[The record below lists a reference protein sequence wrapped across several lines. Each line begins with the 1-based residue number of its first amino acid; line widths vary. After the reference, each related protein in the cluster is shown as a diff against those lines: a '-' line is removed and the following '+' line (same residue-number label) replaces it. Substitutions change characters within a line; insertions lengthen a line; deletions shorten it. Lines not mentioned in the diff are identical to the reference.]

1 MITAAPAGLRLRVQ
15 RLLQAAALEPAGLP
29 PAAVLVI
36 RSLSDPLPG
45 RVLPRPG
52 DVRAPAEWERAVRA
66 ALADR
71 WRGAARPGRGPVP
84 AGANA
89 VLFADTAEMIASFA
103 RDACAGDVG
112 SWWWKAL
119 VKGLPGAPI
128 AALAAL
134 WAREARH
141 VPAALEHLVATGDA
155 GRVAAALPPAEAAR
169 ILAAVALAFEAP
181 ALLAAPRP
189 MAVSDVAPPP
199 SATPRGERVT
209 PSVPA
214 PASLRADRLPA
225 RAAAPLGRPRAVPS
239 PASAPWAGLLP
250 ADAVPRGLAPEQE
263 ALVGLG
269 LVLHRAPLVA
279 RGTPFV
285 ARFVRWRAQAAAAS
299 APADQRPDSGA
310 SAATGADLTTPRAPT
325 PRSTSL
331 PESASGTEGPPR
343 GMAADDRTHGA
354 DPHAIEPPPAIA
366 SAQQEREPGMKVR
379 ASAGPH
385 PPKPS
390 RPSED
395 AISAAEETD
404 RASAEI
410 VVKVVRAGAP
420 GSTDETPL
428 PAEEPWEVRV
438 FSPPVD
444 EARVASGACGVFFL
458 VNVLKS
464 MDFFRLLDEHFGVAP
479 VVGGW
484 GWVELAAR
492 ALLGPDA
499 AGLADDPLWRLL
511 AEVDGREPEELPGA
525 GFPPMSIGR
534 LPEAWTELFGGAPP
548 SPQPSPLLGMEGS
561 PELRSFFD
569 LVTPVVRAR
578 IGAALRAAGADPD
591 EGLESAL
598 FRREGSVDATRTHVD
613 VHMAVDQVT
622 LPVRLAGLD
631 ANPGWV
637 PELARVVTFYFA

>member
-1 MITAAPAGLRLRVQ
+1 MRLRVQ
-15 RLLQAAALEPAGLP
+15 RLLQAATLEPAGLP
-29 PAAVLVI
+29 PAAVLVV

-45 RVLPRPG
+45 RIAPRPG
-52 DVRAPAEWERAVRA
+52 EVRAPAEWERAVRA

-71 WRGAARPGRGPVP
+71 WRSAARPGRGPVP

-89 VLFADTAEMIASFA
+89 VFFADTAEMIASFA

-112 SWWWKAL
+112 KWWWKAL
-119 VKGLPGAPI
+119 MKELPGAPV
-128 AALAAL
+128 AALTAL

-141 VPAALEHLVATGDA
+141 VPAALEHLAGTDDA

-181 ALLAAPRP
+181 SLLAAPRLTL
-189 MAVSDVAPPP
+189 VSDVARSP
-199 SATPRGERVT
+199 SAEPGGDRVT
-209 PSVPA
+209 PSA
-214 PASLRADRLPA
+214 FTSGSGRADGLPA
-225 RAAAPLGRPRAVPS
+225 RAATPLGRPRGVPS
-239 PASAPWAGLLP
+239 PTAAPWAGLLP

-285 ARFVRWRAQAAAAS
+285 ARFVRWRAQAAAPLHT
-299 APADQRPDSGA
+299 PADRRSDSD
-310 SAATGADLTTPRAPT
+310 AAAGTGADLTTPRAPI
-325 PRSTSL
+325 PRSTPL
-331 PESASGTEGPPR
+331 AEPESASRPEAARRGTD
-343 GMAADDRTHGA
+343 ADDPMHGA
-354 DPHAIEPPPAIA
+354 DPHAIDPPPSTAA
-366 SAQQEREPGMKVR
+366 AEKEREVWMEAR
-379 ASAGPH
+379 ASTDPQL
-385 PPKPS
+385 PKPS
-390 RPSED
+390 HPLDEADQAED
-395 AISAAEETD
+395 GTE
-404 RASAEI
+404 RAPAEI
-410 VVKVVRAGAP
+410 VVKVVSSA
-420 GSTDETPL
+420 TPPAKNEARL
-428 PAEEPWEVRV
+428 PAEEAEPWEVRV

-458 VNVLKS
+458 VNVLRS

-499 AGLADDPLWRLL
+499 AGVADDPLWRLL
-511 AEVDGREPEELPGA
+511 AEVDGREPEELPGT
-525 GFPPMSIGR
+525 GFPPVSIAR
-534 LPEAWTELFGGAPP
+534 LPDAWIELFGGAPP
-548 SPQPSPLLGMEGS
+548 SPKSSPLLGMEGS
-561 PELRSFFD
+561 AELRRFLD
-569 LVTPVVRAR
+569 LVTPVLRAR
-578 IGAALRAAGADPD
+578 IGAALRAAGLDPD

-598 FRREGSVDATRTHVD
+598 FRREGTVDATRTHVD
-613 VHMAVDQVT
+613 VHMGVDQVT
-622 LPVRLAGLD
+622 LPIRLAGLD

>member
-1 MITAAPAGLRLRVQ
+1 MRHRVQ
-15 RLLQAAALEPAGLP
+15 RLLQGAALEPAGLP
-29 PAAVLVI
+29 PAAVLVV

-45 RVLPRPG
+45 RLAPRPG
-52 DVRAPAEWERAVRA
+52 DLRAPADWERAVRA

-112 SWWWKAL
+112 GWWWKAL
-119 VKGLPGAPI
+119 MKGLPGAPV
-128 AALAAL
+128 AALTAL

-141 VPAALEHLVATGDA
+141 VPAALEHLAGTGDA
-155 GRVAAALPPAEAAR
+155 GRVAAALPPTHAAR

-181 ALLAAPRP
+181 ALLAAPR
-189 MAVSDVAPPP
+189 ATTLDSAVAPPP
-199 SATPRGERVT
+199 SATSGDDPGA
-209 PSVPA
+209 PSGSA
-214 PASLRADRLPA
+214 PASPRADGLPA
-225 RAAAPLGRPRAVPS
+225 RAATPQRRPRGVHSSTP
-239 PASAPWAGLLP
+239 APWAGLLP

-269 LVLHRAPLVA
+269 LVLHRAPLAA
-279 RGTPFV
+279 RGTHFV
-285 ARFVRWRAQAAAAS
+285 ARFVRWRARAAAPLH
-299 APADQRPDSGA
+299 APADRRPKSDA
-310 SAATGADLTTPRAPT
+310 SAETGADLTTRRAPT

-331 PESASGTEGPPR
+331 AEPESASGPEAARRATG
-343 GMAADDRTHGA
+343 ADDRTHGA
-354 DPHAIEPPPAIA
+354 EPHAVDPPPSTAA
-366 SAQQEREPGMKVR
+366 ARQEREPGMEAR

-390 RPSED
+390 RRSED
-395 AISAAEETD
+395 ANHAAGGTD
-404 RASAEI
+404 SPTNDI
-410 VVKVVRAGAP
+410 VVKGVRSATPHA
-420 GSTDETPL
+420 TTETPP
-428 PAEEPWEVRV
+428 PAEDAEPWEVRI

-458 VNVLKS
+458 VNVLRS
-464 MDFFRLLDEHFGVAP
+464 MEFFRLLDEHFGVAP

-492 ALLGPDA
+492 ALLGPGA

-511 AEVDGREPEELPGA
+511 AEVDGREPEERPGA
-525 GFPPMSIGR
+525 GFPPTSTDR
-534 LPEAWTELFGGAPP
+534 LPDAWIELFGGAPP

-561 PELRSFFD
+561 AELRRFVD
-569 LVTPVVRAR
+569 LVTPVLRAR
-578 IGAALRAAGADPD
+578 IGAALRAAGADPG
-591 EGLESAL
+591 EGLETAL
-598 FRREGSVDATRTHVD
+598 FRREGTVDATRTHVD
-613 VHMAVDQVT
+613 VHMGVDQVT

-637 PELARVVTFYFA
+637 PELARVVTFSFA